1 MDAAPDAA
9 RWVVSTVADE
19 AAARKLARELVERRL
34 VACVTCLPGAT
45 SVYRWEGA
53 VQEDAEVVLLA
64 KTTAARVPELE
75 RAFAELH
82 PYKVPEMLV
91 LEPAHVGA
99 AYLAWLRAAVAEE
112 R

>member
-19 AAARKLARELVERRL
+19 TAARALARALVERRL

-45 SVYRWEGA
+45 SLYRWEGM
-53 VQEDAEVVLLA
+53 VHEDTEVVLFA
-64 KTTAARVPELE
+64 KTTAARVADLE
-75 RAFAELH
+75 HAFAELH
-82 PYKVPEMLV
+82 PYKVPELLV

-99 AYLAWLRAAVAEE
+99 PYLAWLRAAVAEE